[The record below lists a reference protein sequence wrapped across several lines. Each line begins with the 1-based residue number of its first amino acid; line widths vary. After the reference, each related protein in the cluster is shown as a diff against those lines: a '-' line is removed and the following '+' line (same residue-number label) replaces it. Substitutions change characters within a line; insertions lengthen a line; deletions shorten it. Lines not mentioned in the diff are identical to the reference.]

1 MDAGGQQQGFCCE
14 GNSSSTFEIR
24 GRRPTRVGSSSSRRL
39 LEGGFVRGRRKC
51 KMGQDERGMG
61 CSKMMA
67 RKRRLLLMIF
77 SGCVTV
83 HYVRQLLL
91 LLRRLLL
98 RRRQG
103 FHAES
108 SFLQ

>member
-1 MDAGGQQQGFCCE
+1 
-14 GNSSSTFEIR
+14 
-24 GRRPTRVGSSSSRRL
+24 
-39 LEGGFVRGRRKC
+39 
-51 KMGQDERGMG
+51 MGQDERGMG

-67 RKRRLLLMIF
+67 RKRRLLLMIY
-77 SGCVTV
+77 SQDVSQCD
-83 HYVRQLLL
+83 YVRQLLL

>member
-1 MDAGGQQQGFCCE
+1 VDAGGQQQGFCCE
-14 GNSSSTFEIR
+14 GNCSSTFEIR
-24 GRRPTRVGSSSSRRL
+24 GRRPTRVGRSSSRRL

-83 HYVRQLLL
+83 R
-91 LLRRLLL
+91 LRAAAAAAAAAAASAAAAR
-98 RRRQG
+98 
-103 FHAES
+103 FS
-108 SFLQ
+108 C